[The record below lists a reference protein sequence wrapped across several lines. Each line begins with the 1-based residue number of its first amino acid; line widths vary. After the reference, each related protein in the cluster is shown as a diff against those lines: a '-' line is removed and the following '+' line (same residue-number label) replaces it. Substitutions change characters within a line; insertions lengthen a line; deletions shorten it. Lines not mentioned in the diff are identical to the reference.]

1 MRRTSRPTSRRSA
14 PGLASLTTFA
24 HDLADRSGAAILPH
38 FRRTLAVENKAAGG
52 GFDPVTAAD
61 KAAERVIGQA
71 LAARWP
77 DHALEGEE
85 FGNRAG
91 AGRFTWVIDPIDGT
105 RAFIMGLPLWGTLIG
120 LKDGADPILGL
131 MDQPYTGERFWAAGR
146 TAHFRRGD
154 GRARPIKTRPCAR
167 LADAVLSAT
176 HPSMFAADAELA
188 AFHRLGAHVRFTR
201 YGGDCYAYCLLAAG
215 HIDVIVEAGLKPY
228 DIVALIPIIERAG
241 GRVTAWDGG
250 PATGGGRVVATGD
263 PRLHDTVLKMLR

>member
-1 MRRTSRPTSRRSA
+1 
-14 PGLASLTTFA
+14 LTAFA
-24 HDLADRSGAAILPH
+24 HDLADRSGAAILPY
-38 FRRTLAVENKAAGG
+38 FRRALAVENKAASG

-61 KAAERVIGQA
+61 KAAERVIAKA
-71 LAARWP
+71 LAEHWP

-120 LKDGADPILGL
+120 LKDGADPVLGL

-146 TAHFRRGD
+146 TSHFRRAG
-154 GRARPIKTRPCAR
+154 GRARPIRTRPCPR
-167 LADAVLSAT
+167 LADAVLSTT
-176 HPSMFAADAELA
+176 HPAMFAADAELA
-188 AFHRLGAHVRFTR
+188 AFQRLSAQVRFTR

-215 HIDVIVEAGLKPY
+215 HTDIIVEAGLKPY

-263 PRLHDTVLKMLR
+263 PRLHDTVLKILR